1 MYVIL
6 WTELRGD
13 YVSKFTLMNKNVR
26 IFDFEYDDEEHFIV
40 RFEQNYP
47 DNEIYAPFGLIKDNN
62 INKSE
67 FNKWWKN
74 RQIPASRNGLK
85 ELLYKS
91 NIYDKDNFDLLDA
104 KAYCLSL
111 SDQYWVKKT
120 NENIL
125 WEDINF
131 FDNEFSEDIGKIL
144 FNGTKTQVNLN
155 LNTPDMTSNGNY
167 EKRWKIINGD
177 RYLIKAGGK
186 MLNQEPFN
194 EVIATKLYE
203 RILND
208 NEYVKYKIIY
218 DNDRAV
224 SICKN
229 FITQDTELIPAW
241 KINEYYK
248 FYVDENK
255 YEHYIR
261 CLNQLKIPD
270 ANVLVDKMIICDF
283 ILANKDRHFN
293 NFGVIRNVETLE
305 FERVAPIFD
314 NGCSLWFDE
323 NDMYVG
329 EFFLTKP
336 FEEYEKMQVSLVK
349 NISWLDIKKLDG
361 FIDEVKEIL
370 SSNKLLSQE
379 RINKITEQIKSRIE
393 FVNELKQNRKSDN
406 GIL

>member
-1 MYVIL
+1 MS
-6 WTELRGD
+6 E
-13 YVSKFTLMNKNVR
+13 FTLMNKNKK
-26 IFDFEYDDEEHFIV
+26 IFDFEYNDDEHIIV
-40 RFEQNYP
+40 KFKRSYP
-47 DNEIYAPFGLIKDNN
+47 NNEDYAPFGLIKDNN
-62 INKSE
+62 IDKKQ

-74 RQIPASRNGLK
+74 RQIPASRNNLK

-91 NIYDKDNFDLLDA
+91 DIYDKDNFDLLDT

-111 SDQYWVKKT
+111 SDQYWVK
-120 NENIL
+120 NLDENIL

-131 FDNEFSEDIGKIL
+131 FDNEFSEDIGKLL
-144 FNGTKTQVNLN
+144 FSGEKKSIKLD

-167 EKRWKIINGD
+167 EKRWKIIDGD

-186 MLNQEPFN
+186 MINQEPFN

-203 RILND
+203 RILNVD
-208 NEYVKYKIIY
+208 EYVKYEIIY
-218 DNDRAV
+218 NDERAV

-229 FITQDTELIPAW
+229 FITVDTELIPAW
-241 KINEYYK
+241 KINEYYE
-248 FYVDENK
+248 VNEDENK
-255 YEHYIR
+255 YEHYIN
-261 CLNQLKIPD
+261 CLKKLNIPN
-270 ANVLVDKMIICDF
+270 ANLLVDKMIVCDF

-305 FERVAPIFD
+305 FESVAPIFD

-336 FEEYEKMQVSLVK
+336 FEEYEKKQVNLVK
-349 NISWLDIKKLDG
+349 NLSWFDINLLDG

-370 SSNKLLSQE
+370 SSNKLLSNE
-379 RINKITEQIKSRIE
+379 RIKKITDQIMIRIE
-393 FVNELKQNRKSDN
+393 YVDQLKQTREDK
-406 GIL
+406 

>member
-1 MYVIL
+1 M
-6 WTELRGD
+6 
-13 YVSKFTLMNKNVR
+13 SKFTLMNKNKK
-26 IFDFEYDDEEHFIV
+26 IFDFEYDDEEHLIT
-40 RFEQNYP
+40 RFERNYKE
-47 DNEIYAPFGLIKDNN
+47 NEDYAPFGLIKDDN
-62 INKSE
+62 IDKSG

-85 ELLYKS
+85 EVLHKS
-91 NIYDKDNFDLLDA
+91 DIYDKDNFDLLDA

-111 SDQYWVKKT
+111 SDQYWVKRVD
-120 NENIL
+120 ENIL

-144 FNGTKTQVNLN
+144 FDGGKTPLNLN

-167 EKRWKIINGD
+167 EKRWKIIDGD

-186 MLNQEPFN
+186 MINQEPFN
-194 EVIATKLYE
+194 ELIATKLYE

-208 NEYVKYKIIY
+208 DEYVKYNVIF
-218 DNDRAV
+218 DNDKAV

-229 FITQDTELIPAW
+229 FITKETELIPAW
-241 KINEYYK
+241 KINEYYE
-248 FYVDENK
+248 FTEDENK

-261 CLNQLKIPD
+261 CLNNLKIKD
-270 ANVLVDKMIICDF
+270 ANVLVDKMIVCDF

-293 NFGVIRNVETLE
+293 NFGAIRNVETLE
-305 FERVAPIFD
+305 FERIAPIFD

-336 FEEYEKMQVSLVK
+336 FEEYEKTQLSLVK
-349 NISWLDIKKLDG
+349 NVSWLDINKLDG
-361 FIDEVKEIL
+361 FALEAREIL
-370 SSNKLLSQE
+370 ESNKLLSKD
-379 RINKITEQIKSRIE
+379 RIDKITEQIKSRIE
-393 FVNELKQNRKSDN
+393 FVKELIKTRETDN
-406 GIL
+406 NYEI

>member
-1 MYVIL
+1 M
-6 WTELRGD
+6 
-13 YVSKFTLMNKNVR
+13 SKFTLMNKNKKV
-26 IFDFEYDDEEHFIV
+26 FDFEYNDEDHLIV
-40 RFEQNYP
+40 GFERNYP
-47 DNEIYAPFGLIKDNN
+47 DNEKYAPFGLIKNDSIDKN
-62 INKSE
+62 S

-85 ELLYKS
+85 EILNKS
-91 NIYDKDNFDLLDA
+91 GIYDEDNFDLLDA
-104 KAYCLSL
+104 KVYCLSL
-111 SDQYWVKKT
+111 SDQYWVKKY

-125 WEDINF
+125 WENINF
-131 FDNEFSEDIGKIL
+131 FDNEFSEDIGKVL
-144 FNGTKTQVNLN
+144 FSGETSLNLN

-186 MLNQEPFN
+186 MINQEPFN

-203 RILND
+203 RILNAD
-208 NEYVKYKIIY
+208 EYVKYELTY
-218 DNDRAV
+218 DNGKAV

-229 FITQDTELIPAW
+229 FITANTELIPAW
-241 KINEYYK
+241 KIDEYYEVEK
-248 FYVDENK
+248 NENK

-261 CLNQLKIPD
+261 CLNKLNIPN
-270 ANVLVDKMIICDF
+270 ANLLVDKMLICDF

-305 FERVAPIFD
+305 FEKVAPIFD

-336 FEEYEKMQVSLVK
+336 FEEYEKKQLSLVK
-349 NISWLDIKKLDG
+349 NIGWLDISKLDG
-361 FIDEVKEIL
+361 FEEEVKEIL
-370 SSNKLLSQE
+370 SSNKLLSNE
-379 RINKITEQIKSRIE
+379 RIEKIIKQIKSRIE
-393 FVNELKQNRKSDN
+393 YVSKLKQARENDIDTK
-406 GIL
+406 IE

>member
-1 MYVIL
+1 M
-6 WTELRGD
+6 
-13 YVSKFTLMNKNVR
+13 SKFTLMNKNKKL
-26 IFDFEYDDEEHFIV
+26 FDFEYNDEDHLIV
-40 RFEQNYP
+40 GFERNYS
-47 DNEIYAPFGLIKDNN
+47 DNEKYAPFGLIKNDDIDKN
-62 INKSE
+62 S

-85 ELLYKS
+85 EVLYKS
-91 NIYDKDNFDLLDA
+91 GFYDEDNFDLLDA
-104 KAYCLSL
+104 KVYCLSL
-111 SDQYWVKKT
+111 SDQYWVKKY

-125 WEDINF
+125 WEGINF
-131 FDNEFSEDIGKIL
+131 FENEFSEDIGKVL
-144 FNGTKTQVNLN
+144 FNGDKTSLNLN

-186 MLNQEPFN
+186 MINQEPFN

-208 NEYVKYKIIY
+208 DEYVKYELTY
-218 DNDRAV
+218 DNGKAV

-229 FITQDTELIPAW
+229 FITPNTELIPAW
-241 KINEYYK
+241 KIDEYYEAK
-248 FYVDENK
+248 KSENK

-261 CLNQLKIPD
+261 CLNKLNIPN
-270 ANVLVDKMIICDF
+270 ANLLVDKMLICDF

-305 FERVAPIFD
+305 FEKVAPIFD

-336 FEEYEKMQVSLVK
+336 FEEYEKKQVSLVK
-349 NISWLDIKKLDG
+349 NISWLDISKLDG
-361 FIDEVKEIL
+361 FEEEVKEIL
-370 SSNKLLSQE
+370 SSNKLLSNE
-379 RINKITEQIKSRIE
+379 RIEKIIKQIKSRIE
-393 FVNELKQNRKSDN
+393 YVSKLKQSRENDIDTK
-406 GIL
+406 IE

>member
-1 MYVIL
+1 M
-6 WTELRGD
+6 
-13 YVSKFTLMNKNVR
+13 SKFTLMNKNKK
-26 IFDFEYDDEEHFIV
+26 IFDFEYNDEEHIIDSFK
-40 RFEQNYP
+40 RNYSE
-47 DNEIYAPFGLIKDNN
+47 NEKYAPLGLIKNDN
-62 INKSE
+62 IDKIS

-85 ELLYKS
+85 EVLHNS
-91 NIYDKDNFDLLDA
+91 NIYDNDNFDLLDA
-104 KAYCLSL
+104 KVYCLSL
-111 SDQYWVKKT
+111 SDQYWVKKYD
-120 NENIL
+120 EDIK

-144 FNGTKTQVNLN
+144 FNGRSTTLNLN

-186 MLNQEPFN
+186 MINQEPFN

-203 RILND
+203 RILNED
-208 NEYVKYKIIY
+208 EYVKYKIIY
-218 DNDRAV
+218 DNERAV

-229 FITQDTELIPAW
+229 FITPNTELIPAW
-241 KINEYYK
+241 KINEYFEFK
-248 FYVDENK
+248 DNEDK

-261 CLNQLKIPD
+261 CLNELKIPN
-270 ANVLVDKMIICDF
+270 AKTLIDKMLVCDY

-293 NFGVIRNVETLE
+293 NFGVIRNVDTLE
-305 FERVAPIFD
+305 FERIAPIFD

-336 FEEYEKMQVSLVK
+336 FEEYESAQISLVK
-349 NISWLDIKKLDG
+349 DYSWLDTNKLDG
-361 FIDEVKEIL
+361 FTKEVEEIL
-370 SSNKLLSQE
+370 KSNKLLSSE
-379 RINKITEQIKSRIE
+379 RITKIIKEIESRIE
-393 FVNELKQNRKSDN
+393 YIKKLKENNK
-406 GIL
+406 